1 MKTSCLRLRN
11 REPEKPSEGGGA
23 ACAAPAE
30 STSCLTD
37 DYVRRMFLFS
47 VLMCCNVVLL
57 CVTKT
62 RFMPTI
68 PSLICCISQ
77 FHML

>member
-1 MKTSCLRLRN
+1 MLYLIFEASDAWGEARGMKTSCLRLRN

-37 DYVRRMFLFS
+37 GYLRPHGSILS
-47 VLMCCNVVLL
+47 AHVL
-57 CVTKT
+57 
-62 RFMPTI
+62 
-68 PSLICCISQ
+68 
-77 FHML
+77 